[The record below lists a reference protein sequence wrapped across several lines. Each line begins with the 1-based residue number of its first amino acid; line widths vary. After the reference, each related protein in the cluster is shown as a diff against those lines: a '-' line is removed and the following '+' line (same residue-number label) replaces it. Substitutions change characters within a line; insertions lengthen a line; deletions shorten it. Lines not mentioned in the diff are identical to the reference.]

1 MFPVNAYV
9 KNEYTGLDSDS
20 GIVKFNKYGVV
31 NVYRRIDDAPAKF
44 TKILKVGDE
53 DYIICSN
60 EGLYRYIQ
68 DFVYKMSGE
77 NTTVGCV
84 YMDMFDGVPG
94 YVIANN
100 SDICRSSDLIDWRII
115 FSLGVAGD
123 IHDIYV
129 KSLNDYY
136 VATSA
141 GVVKTIYSYQLI
153 NDIEQRNEYEL
164 QAVVDSLTDNLS
176 QTFENQLGEHLI
188 NWDSS
193 SS

>member
-1 MFPVNAYV
+1 
-9 KNEYTGLDSDS
+9 
-20 GIVKFNKYGVV
+20 
-31 NVYRRIDDAPAKF
+31 
-44 TKILKVGDE
+44 
-53 DYIICSN
+53 
-60 EGLYRYIQ
+60 
-68 DFVYKMSGE
+68 MSGE

-84 YMDMFDGVPG
+84 YMDMFDGAPG

-100 SDICRSSDLIDWRII
+100 SDIYRSSDLIDWRII
-115 FSLGVAGD
+115 FSSGVAGD

-188 NWDSS
+188 NWHSS